1 MDINK
6 TVDRIKA
13 GLDVLKHGYE
23 VSDTEKWK
31 SGNMFVGTLVSLLSA
46 LILLINQFDCKF
58 CNIQID
64 PNTLLQISTG
74 ILGLYALI
82 RNVIAASTSK
92 RVSIN
97 PIENIKVLTGTSTAT
112 KYVTQPKW
120 DGQTERR
127 TNDDPDDDLEPVSNE
142 LAEKIRRNQ

>member
-6 TVDRIKA
+6 TVERIKA

-23 VSDTEKWK
+23 VSDAEKWK

-58 CNIQID
+58 CNIQLD
-64 PNTLLQISTG
+64 SNTLLQISTG

-82 RNVIAASTSK
+82 RNVISASTSK

-97 PIENIKVLTGTSTAT
+97 PIENIKVMTGTSTAT

-120 DGQTERR
+120 DGRTERR
-127 TNDDPDDDLEPVSNE
+127 TNDDPDDDLEPVSDE

>member
-6 TVDRIKA
+6 TVERIKA

-23 VSDTEKWK
+23 VSDVEKWK

-58 CNIQID
+58 CNIQLD
-64 PNTLLQISTG
+64 SNTLLQISTG

-82 RNVIAASTSK
+82 RNVISASTSK

-97 PIENIKVLTGTSTAT
+97 PIENIKVMTGTSTAT

-120 DGQTERR
+120 DGRTERR
-127 TNDDPDDDLEPVSNE
+127 TNDDPDDDLESVSDE